1 MRSARC
7 WLFILFLGCTFA
19 AGPVPS
25 PTCPPG
31 VSNCVPPSPSSAS
44 ISGEYP
50 IEVDASLGKDWKK
63 GPFGAPTN
71 YVVSL
76 ASDKTPVTC
85 TEPASITTDEHGLV
99 TSCTSTP
106 PSPAAG
112 FYSYP
117 SNLLVTNEGLVGSVQ
132 NNTEPPLPANA
143 TFDVRVP
150 PRKRKP
156 LALDT
161 CYKRC
166 LGAWRDQWRCKRDC
180 Y

>member
-7 WLFILFLGCTFA
+7 WLFIIFLGCTFA

-31 VSNCVPPSPSSAS
+31 VRNCVPPSPSSAS

-63 GPFGAPTN
+63 EPFGAPTN

-132 NNTEPPLPANA
+132 NNTEPPLPTNA
-143 TFDVRVP
+143 TFSVRLLLPVAVA
-150 PRKRKP
+150 RK
-156 LALDT
+156 LVALRTRND
-161 CYKRC
+161 
-166 LGAWRDQWRCKRDC
+166 LV
-180 Y
+180 